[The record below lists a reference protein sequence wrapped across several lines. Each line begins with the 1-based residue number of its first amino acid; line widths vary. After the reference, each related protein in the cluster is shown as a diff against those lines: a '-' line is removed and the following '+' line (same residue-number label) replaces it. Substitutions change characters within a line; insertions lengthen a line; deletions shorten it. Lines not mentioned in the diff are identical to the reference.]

1 MVRSIIFFRL
11 LTKRVKPFPKYFVQL
26 RTEYAWE
33 MEGMGGGRG
42 DVGERGGGGGA
53 KFNALKNFTIL
64 FTLCLI
70 FKMI

>member
-42 DVGERGGGGGA
+42 DVGERGGGGGGL
-53 KFNALKNFTIL
+53 NL
-64 FTLCLI
+64 TL
-70 FKMI
+70 